1 MRHLAIS
8 IFCVFIIFTIYSQ
21 ESGVIKKNDIFF
33 TLDSLEVV
41 DEILLEKIK
50 VFIKKNKEKL
60 DSSNCLSIMVRS
72 CCFENNRLC
81 IGILIEQNT
90 DDILRTSNFLGNKP
104 SFFKVDDIVVLAS
117 KSEFNSSF
125 FRITENKKTFIFE
138 DNDRI
143 YLIAGFSSPSVGYVI
158 NIKNDLNR
166 KYKRYSY
173 IDYPFTR
180 LQLKYY
186 KFRNRF
192 FWFYC
197 L

>member
-1 MRHLAIS
+1 
-8 IFCVFIIFTIYSQ
+8 
-21 ESGVIKKNDIFF
+21 VINKNDVFF

-60 DSSNCLSIMVRS
+60 YGSNCLSIFIGS
-72 CCFENNRLC
+72 CCPKDNRLC
-81 IGILIEQNT
+81 IGINILRNT
-90 DDILRTSNFLGNKP
+90 DDRLRTLNFLGNKT
-104 SFFKVDDIVVLAS
+104 SFFKVDEIVVLAS
-117 KSEFNSSF
+117 ESEFDSFF
-125 FRITENKKTFIFE
+125 FRITGNKKTFVFE

-143 YLIAGFSSPSVGYVI
+143 SLPTGFSSPNVGYIIKI
-158 NIKNDLNR
+158 NNDGNR
-166 KYKRYSY
+166 KYKRYYY

>member
-1 MRHLAIS
+1 MFFS
-8 IFCVFIIFTIYSQ
+8 IASFSQ
-21 ESGVIKKNDIFF
+21 EYDTIKKKDIFL

-60 DSSNCLSIMVRS
+60 DSSNCLAIRVRS
-72 CCFENNRLC
+72 CCCEDNRLC
-81 IGILIEQNT
+81 IGINILENT
-90 DDILRTSNFLGNKP
+90 DDRLRTLNFLGNKT

-117 KSEFNSSF
+117 ESEFDSFF